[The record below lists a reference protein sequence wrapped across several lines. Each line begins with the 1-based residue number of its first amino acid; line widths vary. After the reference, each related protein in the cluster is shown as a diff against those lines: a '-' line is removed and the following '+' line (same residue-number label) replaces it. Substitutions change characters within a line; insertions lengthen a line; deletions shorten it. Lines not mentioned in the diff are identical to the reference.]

1 MGKVKRDAYEAST
14 RRRKGWGTLNSTI
27 DYYEK
32 NASTFAE
39 STVNVEFTKTQD
51 RFLSCL
57 EKGAHILDFGCGSG
71 RDTRYFLQRGF
82 AVDAIDGS
90 EELCRY
96 ASAMTG
102 IRVRHMLFQELEE
115 QNVYDGIWA
124 CASILHLPKAELK
137 VVMRKMT
144 DALRENGI
152 LYTSFKNSLFEGE
165 RNGRYFTDFTIET
178 FSSFLKE
185 TEGIILKE
193 YWVSNDARPDR
204 SDEKWLNL
212 ILQKM

>member
-1 MGKVKRDAYEAST
+1 
-14 RRRKGWGTLNSTI
+14 
-27 DYYEK
+27 
-32 NASTFAE
+32 
-39 STVNVEFTKTQD
+39 
-51 RFLSCL
+51 
-57 EKGAHILDFGCGSG
+57 
-71 RDTRYFLQRGF
+71 
-82 AVDAIDGS
+82 
-90 EELCRY
+90 
-96 ASAMTG
+96 
-102 IRVRHMLFQELEE
+102 
-115 QNVYDGIWA
+115 
-124 CASILHLPKAELK
+124 
-137 VVMRKMT
+137 MRKMT

-152 LYTSFKNSLFEGE
+152 IYTSFKNSLFEGE